1 MISRGEVKL
10 VGGFMS
16 IDNGW
21 FKTHKSIVL
30 KSLTGRQLTK
40 ETVVGVGYSEFS
52 DAADDD
58 DDL

>member
-1 MISRGEVKL
+1 
-10 VGGFMS
+10 MS

-52 DAADDD
+52 YAADDD